1 MRLNKFL
8 AKAGIASRRKS
19 DQLIQMATTMVN
31 GKVCLDPAYH
41 VKKEDSVQFDGKKVI
56 VEKKKIVLMLHKPR
70 KVITT
75 VRDTHGRKTVMDFI
89 PSKFRITPVGR
100 LDQNT
105 TGLLLLTNDGDLQEY
120 LTHPKNKVSKDYEV
134 YIEGKLNIDQV
145 KKLKS
150 GLYIGYKEYG
160 KAEILEQK
168 VHKGRS
174 KIILRMRQG
183 KKREIRRIFHRLNK
197 KLISLKRIGFASLK
211 LGNLIEG
218 EYRELTQNEIN
229 KLCSL

>member
-19 DQLIQMATTMVN
+19 DELIQMATTMVN

-41 VKKEDSVQFDGKKVI
+41 VKKEDSVHFDGKKVI
-56 VEKKKIVLMLHKPR
+56 VETKKIVLMLHKPK

-211 LGNLIEG
+211 LGNLREG
-218 EYRELTQNEIN
+218 EYRELTHNEIN

>member
-19 DQLIQMATTMVN
+19 DELIQMATTTVN
-31 GKVCLDPAYH
+31 GKVCLDPAYN
-41 VKKEDSVQFDGKKVI
+41 VKKEDSVHFDSKKVI
-56 VEKKKIVLMLHKPR
+56 VEKKKIVLMLHKPK

-211 LGNLIEG
+211 LGNLREG

>member
-1 MRLNKFL
+1 
-8 AKAGIASRRKS
+8 
-19 DQLIQMATTMVN
+19 
-31 GKVCLDPAYH
+31 
-41 VKKEDSVQFDGKKVI
+41 
-56 VEKKKIVLMLHKPR
+56 MLHKPK

-89 PSKFRITPVGR
+89 PSKLRITPVGR

-105 TGLLLLTNDGDLQEY
+105 TGLLLLTNDGDLQQY
-120 LTHPKNKVSKDYEV
+120 LTHPKNKVPKDYEV
-134 YIEGKLNIDQV
+134 YIEGKLNINQV
-145 KKLKS
+145 QKLKS

-211 LGNLIEG
+211 LGNLREG

-229 KLCSL
+229 KL

>member
-19 DQLIQMATTMVN
+19 DELIQMATTMVN

-41 VKKEDSVQFDGKKVI
+41 VKKEDSVHFDGKKVI
-56 VEKKKIVLMLHKPR
+56 VEKKKIVLMLHKPK

-168 VHKGRS
+168 IHKGRS

-183 KKREIRRIFHRLNK
+183 KKREIRRIIHRLNK

-211 LGNLIEG
+211 LGNLREG

-229 KLCSL
+229 KLFSL

>member
-19 DQLIQMATTMVN
+19 DELIQMATTMVN

-56 VEKKKIVLMLHKPR
+56 VEKKKIVLMLHKPK

-211 LGNLIEG
+211 LGNLREG

-229 KLCSL
+229 KLC

>member
-19 DQLIQMATTMVN
+19 DELIQMATTMVN

-41 VKKEDSVQFDGKKVI
+41 VKKEDSVHFDGKKVI
-56 VEKKKIVLMLHKPR
+56 VEKKKIVLMLHKPK

-134 YIEGKLNIDQV
+134 YIEGKLNIDQI

-150 GLYIGYKEYG
+150 GLYIGHKEYG

-211 LGNLIEG
+211 LGNLREG
-218 EYRELTQNEIN
+218 EYRELTHNEIN
-229 KLCSL
+229 KLYSL

>member
-19 DQLIQMATTMVN
+19 DELIQMATTMVN

-41 VKKEDSVQFDGKKVI
+41 VNKEDSVQFDGKKVMI
-56 VEKKKIVLMLHKPR
+56 EKKKIVLMLHKPR

-168 VHKGRS
+168 VHKGRT

-211 LGNLIEG
+211 LGNLREG
-218 EYRELTQNEIN
+218 EYRELTYNEIN

>member
-8 AKAGIASRRKS
+8 AQAGIASRRKS
-19 DQLIQMATTMVN
+19 DELIQMATTMVN

-41 VKKEDSVQFDGKKVI
+41 VKKEDSVNFDGKKVI
-56 VEKKKIVLMLHKPR
+56 VEKKKIVLMLHKPK

-89 PSKFRITPVGR
+89 PSNFKITPVGR

-120 LTHPKNKVSKDYEV
+120 LTHPKNKVPKDYEV
-134 YIEGKLNIDQV
+134 YIEGKLNINQV

-168 VHKGRS
+168 IHKGRS

-183 KKREIRRIFHRLNK
+183 KKREIRRIIHRLNK

-211 LGNLIEG
+211 LGNLREG

>member
-19 DQLIQMATTMVN
+19 DELIQMATTMVN

-56 VEKKKIVLMLHKPR
+56 VEKKKIVLMLHKPK

-197 KLISLKRIGFASLK
+197 KLISLKRIGFSSLK
-211 LGNLIEG
+211 LGNLREG
-218 EYRELTQNEIN
+218 EYRELTQNEIS
-229 KLCSL
+229 KLC

>member
-19 DQLIQMATTMVN
+19 DELIQMATTMVN

-41 VKKEDSVQFDGKKVI
+41 VKKEDSVQFDGKKVM

-134 YIEGKLNIDQV
+134 YIEGKLNINQV

>member
-19 DQLIQMATTMVN
+19 DELIQMATTMVN

-56 VEKKKIVLMLHKPR
+56 VEKKKIVLMLHKPK

-134 YIEGKLNIDQV
+134 YIEGKLNMDQV

-211 LGNLIEG
+211 LGNLREG
-218 EYRELTQNEIN
+218 EYRELTHNEIN

>member
-19 DQLIQMATTMVN
+19 DELIQMATTMVN

-56 VEKKKIVLMLHKPR
+56 VEKKKIVLMLHKPK

-168 VHKGRS
+168 AHKGRS

-197 KLISLKRIGFASLK
+197 NLISLKRIGFASLK
-211 LGNLIEG
+211 LGNLREG

-229 KLCSL
+229 KLCAL

>member
-19 DQLIQMATTMVN
+19 DELIQMATTMVN

-41 VKKEDSVQFDGKKVI
+41 VKKEDSVQFDGKKVT
-56 VEKKKIVLMLHKPR
+56 VEKKKIVLMFHKPK

-211 LGNLIEG
+211 LGNLREG

-229 KLCSL
+229 KLC

>member
-19 DQLIQMATTMVN
+19 DELIQMATTMVN
-31 GKVCLDPAYH
+31 GKVCLDPAYR
-41 VKKEDSVQFDGKKVI
+41 VKKDDSVHFDGKKVI
-56 VEKKKIVLMLHKPR
+56 VEKKKIVLMLHKPK

-211 LGNLIEG
+211 LGNLREG

>member
-8 AKAGIASRRKS
+8 AQAGIASRRKS
-19 DQLIQMATTMVN
+19 DELIQMATTMVN

-41 VKKEDSVQFDGKKVI
+41 VKKEDSVHFDGKKVI
-56 VEKKKIVLMLHKPR
+56 VEKKKIVLMLHKPK

-211 LGNLIEG
+211 LGNLREG
-218 EYRELTQNEIN
+218 EYRELTNNEIN

>member
-1 MRLNKFL
+1 
-8 AKAGIASRRKS
+8 
-19 DQLIQMATTMVN
+19 
-31 GKVCLDPAYH
+31 
-41 VKKEDSVQFDGKKVI
+41 
-56 VEKKKIVLMLHKPR
+56 
-70 KVITT
+70 
-75 VRDTHGRKTVMDFI
+75 MDFI

-168 VHKGRS
+168 VYKGRS

-211 LGNLIEG
+211 LGNLREG
-218 EYRELTQNEIN
+218 EYRELTHNEIN

>member
-19 DQLIQMATTMVN
+19 DELIQMATTMVN

-41 VKKEDSVQFDGKKVI
+41 VKKEDSVQFDGKKVM

-89 PSKFRITPVGR
+89 PSNFRITPVGR

-168 VHKGRS
+168 VHKGRA
-174 KIILRMRQG
+174 KIILRILPR
-183 KKREIRRIFHRLNK
+183 
-197 KLISLKRIGFASLK
+197 
-211 LGNLIEG
+211 
-218 EYRELTQNEIN
+218 
-229 KLCSL
+229 

>member
-19 DQLIQMATTMVN
+19 DELIQMATTMVN

-41 VKKEDSVQFDGKKVI
+41 VKKEDSIHFDGKKVI
-56 VEKKKIVLMLHKPR
+56 VEKKKIVLMLHKPK

-174 KIILRMRQG
+174 KITLRMRQG

-211 LGNLIEG
+211 LGNLREG

>member
-19 DQLIQMATTMVN
+19 DELIQMATTTVN
-31 GKVCLDPAYH
+31 GKVCLDPAYN
-41 VKKEDSVQFDGKKVI
+41 VKKEDSVHFDGKKVI
-56 VEKKKIVLMLHKPR
+56 VEKKKIVLMLHKPK

-211 LGNLIEG
+211 LGNLKEG

-229 KLCSL
+229 KLC

>member
-19 DQLIQMATTMVN
+19 DELIQMATTMVN

-56 VEKKKIVLMLHKPR
+56 VEKKKIVLMLHKPK

-211 LGNLIEG
+211 LGNLREG

>member
-19 DQLIQMATTMVN
+19 DELIQMATTMVN

-41 VKKEDSVQFDGKKVI
+41 VKKEDSVHFDGKKVI
-56 VEKKKIVLMLHKPR
+56 VEKKKIVLMLHKPK

-89 PSKFRITPVGR
+89 PSNFRITPVGR

-211 LGNLIEG
+211 LGNLREG
-218 EYRELTQNEIN
+218 EYRELTHNEIN

>member
-19 DQLIQMATTMVN
+19 DELIQMATTMVN

-41 VKKEDSVQFDGKKVI
+41 VKKEDSVQFDGKKVM

-75 VRDTHGRKTVMDFI
+75 VMDTHGRKTVMDFI

-134 YIEGKLNIDQV
+134 YIEGKLNIEQV

>member
-19 DQLIQMATTMVN
+19 DELIQMATTIVN

-56 VEKKKIVLMLHKPR
+56 VEKKKIVLMLHKPK

-211 LGNLIEG
+211 LGNLREG

>member
-19 DQLIQMATTMVN
+19 DELIQMATTMVN

-56 VEKKKIVLMLHKPR
+56 VEKKKIVLMLHKPK

-134 YIEGKLNIDQV
+134 YIEGKLNIEQV

-160 KAEILEQK
+160 KAEILEQQ

-211 LGNLIEG
+211 LGNLREG
-218 EYRELTQNEIN
+218 EYRELTHNEIN

>member
-19 DQLIQMATTMVN
+19 DELIQMATTMVN

-41 VKKEDSVQFDGKKVI
+41 VKKEDSIQFDGKKVM

-134 YIEGKLNIDQV
+134 YIEGKLNINQV

-211 LGNLIEG
+211 LGNLREG
-218 EYRELTQNEIN
+218 EYRELTHNEIN